1 MHVDHVG
8 LSVAD
13 LDAQVDWYQRA
24 FGFETAQPFEIAAVG
39 LRGIFLLGPDGVA
52 IELLEKQGS
61 GRVAP
66 LPADPPSALLAR
78 GYGHICFRVDDTARI
93 YDRLIAAGATSIAA
107 PFPAPE
113 AGVHAAF
120 VADPEGNLIELLDRP
135 HEVRA

>member
-13 LDAQVDWYQRA
+13 LDAQTEWYRRA
-24 FGFETAQPFEIAAVG
+24 FGFDTAQPFEIAAVG
-39 LRGIFLLGPDGVA
+39 LRGVFLLGPDDVA
-52 IELLEKQGS
+52 LELLEKHGS
-61 GRVAP
+61 ERVAP
-66 LPADPPSALLAR
+66 LPADPPSALQTR
-78 GYGHICFRVDDTARI
+78 GYAHICFRVDDTADS
-93 YDRLIAAGATSIAA
+93 YDRLITAGATSIAA

-135 HEVRA
+135 HPVRA